1 MAGRLSLVTASNS
14 MTQQPQ
20 ISEEQAPPSASRQSR
35 ASIIETWFEA
45 HNDLAVATIVV
56 AGFLLRLWIAH
67 GTFLNP
73 DEALHF
79 RAANTPSW
87 WLTYQRSLGIAHPP
101 LLVFLLH
108 FWRAFGMSEL
118 VLRLPSVIAGTLF
131 CLIFYAW
138 VANNFSR
145 TAAWVSLIFVSLLPP
160 MVELSAELRH
170 YALLLVF
177 CAGALYFLDKALS
190 RNSVWRMS
198 VSLLCLYLALLSHY
212 SAVLFAAWLA
222 VYALVRLRSSS
233 PSARVL
239 ITWSAGQVGALGISL
254 FLYEVYISGLS
265 RAFSG
270 SNVLHGF
277 MQDAYLLNSYYQPHR
292 DNPLLFIFARTGGV
306 FQFLFGQLAV
316 GDVMFPLFIAGIVLL
331 ITSKPDP
338 TKPPI
343 TFRPLGFLLV
353 IPFIINCAAA
363 LAGIYPYGGTRHSV
377 FLAMFAIPAIG
388 VSIAKITGERVAYG
402 TVAALIVVIISNLFG
417 APHRPYIPRADQN
430 IAYMN
435 QAIAFIGSQIPTTD
449 PIFADNQAALMLG
462 HYLCHQRPV
471 PFDRPIAG
479 FLTLQCDSHTII
491 GTEGSTNR
499 FTTENFFPKWNE
511 LLRTHDDLKSGRP
524 VWVVQMGWDIALARE
539 LQTKFPQYPNLN
551 VRYFGRN
558 ITIFKLIVGEQENF
572 PTVQ

>member
-1 MAGRLSLVTASNS
+1 LVTASNS

-292 DNPLLFIFARTGGV
+292 DNLLLFIFARTGGV
-306 FQFLFGQLAV
+306 FQFLFGQLAM
-316 GDVMFPLFIAGIVLL
+316 GDVMFPLFIVGIVLL
-331 ITSKPDP
+331 IRSQPDP
-338 TKPPI
+338 TKPRI
-343 TFRPLGFLLV
+343 TSRLGILLV
-353 IPFIINCAAA
+353 MPFVINCAAA
-363 LAGIYPYGGTRHSV
+363 LAGMYPYGGTRHSSLLIP
-377 FLAMFAIPAIG
+377 FALAGVSVSLAQLLKHRISFGMAAALGVSLVCHLSTAKELPYVAPDAQRSANMQAAMAFIHQIPA
-388 VSIAKITGERVAYG
+388 GE
-402 TVAALIVVIISNLFG
+402 
-417 APHRPYIPRADQN
+417 
-430 IAYMN
+430 
-435 QAIAFIGSQIPTTD
+435 
-449 PIFADNQAALMLG
+449 PIFADLQSNLLLS
-462 HYLCHQRPV
+462 HYLCEQRLV
-471 PFDRPIAG
+471 VSDRSIPGFVSYECGGHRVIASTTKYI
-479 FLTLQCDSHTII
+479 FTARSFYDQWQEMVSKYHMQP
-491 GTEGSTNR
+491 GS
-499 FTTENFFPKWNE
+499 KIWAA
-511 LLRTHDDLKSGRP
+511 
-524 VWVVQMGWDIALARE
+524 QMGWYTYVAFELAN
-539 LQTKFPQYPNLN
+539 FPQFQLAPHD
-551 VRYFGRN
+551 FGPQ
-558 ITIFKLIVGEQENF
+558 IQIFDLKVGQSMPDPKLL
-572 PTVQ
+572 PTT